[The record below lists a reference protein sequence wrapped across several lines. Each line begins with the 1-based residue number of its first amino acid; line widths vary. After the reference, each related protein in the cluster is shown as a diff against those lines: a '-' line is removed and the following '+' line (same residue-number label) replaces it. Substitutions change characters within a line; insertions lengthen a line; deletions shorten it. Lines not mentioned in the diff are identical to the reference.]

1 MLLRYDRYHAQVTN
15 SRDKDVRERR
25 ASRIVFD
32 ERGQAQVE
40 WLQIPDDR
48 SDLFEHKRLSV
59 TDPSQATKTAKRKP
73 TDLRKLSE
81 WIKARQAAEKNKTER

>member
-1 MLLRYDRYHAQVTN
+1 MTN

-40 WLQIPDDR
+40 WLPIPDDR

-59 TDPSQATKTAKRKP
+59 SDPLHAAKPAKRKP

-81 WIKARQAAEKNKTER
+81 WIKAKQAAEKNKSER